1 VPAQLVVMATTTVKS
16 SNQWAE
22 IINSKL
28 YRGDGNII
36 RGIGGAAA
44 TAVSVQLA
52 IRDCYSKLR

>member
-1 VPAQLVVMATTTVKS
+1 MATTTVKS